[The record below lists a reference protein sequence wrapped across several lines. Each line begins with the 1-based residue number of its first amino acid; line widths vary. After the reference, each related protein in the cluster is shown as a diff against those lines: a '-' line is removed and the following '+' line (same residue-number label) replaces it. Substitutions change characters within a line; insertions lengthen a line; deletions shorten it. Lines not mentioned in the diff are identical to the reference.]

1 MRRKNKAG
9 RIVFAV
15 LLSAVM
21 AVGFTACG
29 TTQSSDDSSSSSAA
43 SSSSASTSSTVKE
56 KAAVGSTEK
65 AIEKACKKIGI
76 DKHEATES
84 KCEKGRAS
92 GKTVYNGFIKYDEFD
107 YDFQIAASNGEFL
120 HWDRIQSTG
129 EMPNWDN

>member
-1 MRRKNKAG
+1 MRRNSKAG
-9 RIVFAV
+9 KIVFAV

-29 TTQSSDDSSSSSAA
+29 TTQSSDTSSGSSAA
-43 SSSSASTSSTVKE
+43 SSSSASASSSAKE
-56 KAAVGSTEK
+56 KAVIGSKDE

-92 GKTVYNGFIKYDEFD
+92 GKTVYNGFVKYDEFD

-129 EMPNWDN
+129 EMPNWEN

>member
-1 MRRKNKAG
+1 MRRKSKAG
-9 RIVFAV
+9 KIVFAV

-21 AVGFTACG
+21 AAGFTACG
-29 TTQSSDDSSSSSAA
+29 TTQSTDTSSGSSASA
-43 SSSSASTSSTVKE
+43 SSSASTSSAAKE
-56 KAAVGSTEK
+56 KAVIGGTGE
-65 AIEKACKKIGI
+65 AIEKACEKIGI
-76 DKHEATES
+76 EKQEATEAQ
-84 KCEKGRAS
+84 CEKGRSS